1 MRKFLP
7 ALLTVIFSAGV
18 SFAGVLN
25 VGILTQLNTT
35 KDEFQTF
42 MDGALNAGLWTR
54 HDSGIEG
61 ADTAMFVFYDSLAA
75 MILGLERG
83 EIDEIDIPESV
94 GKYILL
100 YRPEFVAAA
109 ESVSRPV
116 FFAMGFR
123 KSDGEELRQ
132 NFNAA
137 IKSMKD
143 DGTLAAI
150 TEKFITGLTTFSESV
165 SFTKFDNAPVIWA
178 AVTGDLPPV
187 DYINDDGRPSGFN
200 AALLAEIGRRL
211 MVNIEILA
219 VNSGARVSVLS
230 SKRADVVFCFR
241 VYKWDGSQPDL
252 PEGIIVSDSYF
263 DWTKY
268 LHIRK
273 K

>member
-83 EIDEIDIPESV
+83 EVDEIDIPESV

-109 ESVSRPV
+109 CV
-116 FFAMGFR
+116 FR
-123 KSDGEELRQ
+123 DGIQE
-132 NFNAA
+132 
-137 IKSMKD
+137 
-143 DGTLAAI
+143 
-150 TEKFITGLTTFSESV
+150 V
-165 SFTKFDNAPVIWA
+165 
-178 AVTGDLPPV
+178 
-187 DYINDDGRPSGFN
+187 
-200 AALLAEIGRRL
+200 
-211 MVNIEILA
+211 
-219 VNSGARVSVLS
+219 
-230 SKRADVVFCFR
+230 
-241 VYKWDGSQPDL
+241 
-252 PEGIIVSDSYF
+252 
-263 DWTKY
+263 
-268 LHIRK
+268 
-273 K
+273 